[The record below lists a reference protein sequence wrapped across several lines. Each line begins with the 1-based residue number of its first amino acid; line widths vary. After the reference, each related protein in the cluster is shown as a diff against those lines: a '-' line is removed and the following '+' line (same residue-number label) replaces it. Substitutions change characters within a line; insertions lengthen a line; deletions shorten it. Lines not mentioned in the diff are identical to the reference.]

1 MDTKTNS
8 TNNVK
13 TTVFNLIILDE
24 SGSMGGNTEQTIS
37 GCNEILNVIREDE
50 KNHSDTRRNLVS
62 IYAFQSGGTPSRY
75 LMKNAPAADV
85 NDLTTEDY
93 RPCGCTPLLDAIGM
107 TLVDL
112 EAIAATHEDA
122 DAVVTIS
129 TGGYENSSTEYTYE
143 KVAAIISRL
152 KERGWT
158 INFMGAN
165 IDEVTIGRKLNI
177 DKENIQSWESTQEG
191 TYFAMRKVK
200 RSMSNRYS
208 SMEEDKDMPV
218 EMRCLSRKIRAKK
231 FFDNKD

>member
-8 TNNVK
+8 TDSVK

-24 SGSMGGNTEQTIS
+24 SGSMSGNTAQTIS

-50 KNHSDTRRNLVS
+50 KNNSAHRRNLVS

-75 LMKNAPAADV
+75 LMKNAPAGKVA
-85 NDLTTEDY
+85 DLTDRDY

-112 EAIAATHEDA
+112 EAIANTHEDA
-122 DAVVTIS
+122 NAIITIF
-129 TGGYENSSTEYTYE
+129 TDGYENSSTEYTYE
-143 KVAAIISRL
+143 QVAAIISRL

-165 IDEVTIGRKLNI
+165 IDEVTMGRRLNI
-177 DKENIQSWESTQEG
+177 DRENIQSWESTKEG
-191 TYFAMRKVK
+191 TREAMDRVYCCLKK
-200 RSMSNRYS
+200 GMAMSNA
-208 SMEEDKDMPV
+208 EINMPV
-218 EMRCLSRKIRAKK
+218 EERIKMRKQRSKK
-231 FFDNKD
+231 FFDKE